1 MPPAT
6 KEVWNEPLVNAETPP
21 PPSPSDAALLARAR
35 AGDHAAFHTLVDRH
49 APGLYATAVALV
61 GRAADAEDLLQE
73 TFTGALRGL
82 ERFEGRSS
90 VKTWLTAI
98 LLRRVA
104 MHRRRAGRK
113 DNRLV
118 SLDAAS
124 QTTTDGPPTTAAVDA
139 RLDVID
145 AIGGLRPEHR
155 EVLVLRE
162 LQGLTYDE
170 IADTLGVPRGTV
182 ESRLFRAR
190 RALRER
196 LGDYLD

>member
-6 KEVWNEPLVNAETPP
+6 KQVWNEPLVNAETPP
-21 PPSPSDAALLARAR
+21 PPSPSDAALLLQARG
-35 AGDHAAFHTLVDRH
+35 GDHAAFHALVDRH
-49 APGLYATAVALV
+49 AAGLFATAVALV

-82 ERFEGRSS
+82 AKFEGRSS
-90 VKTWLTAI
+90 VKTWLTVI

-113 DNRLV
+113 DDRLV
-118 SLDAAS
+118 PLDAAAGAA
-124 QTTTDGPPTTAAVDA
+124 TDRPPPTAAVDA
-139 RLDVID
+139 RLDVMD
-145 AIGGLRPEHR
+145 ALGALRPEHR

-162 LQGLTYDE
+162 LQGLAYDE
-170 IADTLGVPRGTV
+170 IAEALDVPRGTV